1 MEAESTTKTPGLK
14 KPVPAA
20 AKRASARRWSA
31 HVPKFVGAGLVL
43 LLVSAFW
50 PRALEVEF
58 AEAKVAPLTVTVF
71 EEGKTRI
78 RQRYVVSPPVA
89 GYLQRIEHRPG
100 ARIEAGKTVLAVLTP
115 EPSSILNPR
124 ARAEAEARVQAAEA
138 AKQAKAAQ
146 LDRAKAQHGLAV
158 RDLARSRDLQKSGA
172 IAAKDFD
179 AAESQTMMLER
190 EQSMAAFGLRTAE
203 FELAQ
208 AQAALM
214 QTTQTPTENG
224 SIEPL
229 KIMAPVDGVILKVI
243 EENARVVLAATPLL
257 EVGDPRDMEAEIE
270 LLSADAAGVRVGA
283 DVSIEHW
290 GGDRPLKGRV
300 TMVEPGGFTKVS
312 SLGVEEQRVKV
323 RVDFVEQPPN
333 GFLIGDRFR
342 VEARITTWH
351 AEAVLQVPAGAL
363 FRRGSDWMTFVVQ
376 GGNARLQ
383 KVQVGHLNGTAA
395 EIKSGL
401 EKGALVVVHPPDAL
415 EEGKSV
421 KARK

>member
-1 MEAESTTKTPGLK
+1 MEAESSTRRPALKSTGTP
-14 KPVPAA
+14 
-20 AKRASARRWSA
+20 AKRTQSSRWSGR
-31 HVPKFVGAGLVL
+31 VPYLIGGVLLL

-89 GYLQRIEHRPG
+89 GFLQRIEHRAG
-100 ARIEAGKTVLAVLTP
+100 ARIEAGKTVLAILTP
-115 EPSSILNPR
+115 EPSSILSPR

-138 AKQAKAAQ
+138 ARQQRVAMLERARAAQ
-146 LDRAKAQHGLAV
+146 GMAA
-158 RDLARSRDLQKSGA
+158 RDLQRARELKKSGA
-172 IAAKDFD
+172 ISGKDFD
-179 AAESQTMMLER
+179 NSESQAAMLDR
-190 EQSMAAFGLRTAE
+190 EQSMAEFGVRTAD

-214 QTTQTPTENG
+214 QTQG
-224 SIEPL
+224 SGAAAGNVEPL
-229 KIMAPVDGVILKVI
+229 QILAPVDGVILKVI
-243 EENARVVLAATPLL
+243 EENARVVPAATPLL

-283 DVSIEHW
+283 EVSIENW
-290 GGDRPLKGRV
+290 GGDKPLRGRV

-323 RVDFVEQPPN
+323 RVDFVDQPPA

-351 AEAVLQVPAGAL
+351 ADAVLQIPAGAL
-363 FRRGSDWMTFVVQ
+363 FRRGSDWMTFAVK
-376 GGNARLQ
+376 GGTARLQ
-383 KVQVGHLNGTAA
+383 RVEVGHLNGVSA
-395 EIKSGL
+395 EVKAGL
-401 EKGALVVVHPPDAL
+401 EKGQQVVVHPPDAL
-415 EEGKSV
+415 EDGKSV
-421 KARK
+421 KARGK

>member
-1 MEAESTTKTPGLK
+1 M
-14 KPVPAA
+14 
-20 AKRASARRWSA
+20 
-31 HVPKFVGAGLVL
+31 L
-43 LLVSAFW
+43 LLLSAFW
-50 PRALEVEF
+50 PRALEVEL
-58 AEAKVAPLTVTVF
+58 AEAKTGPMTVAVF

-89 GYLQRIEHRPG
+89 GFLQRIELRAG
-100 ARIEAGKTVLAVLTP
+100 ARIEAGKTVLAVLTR

-146 LDRAKAQHGLAV
+146 LERMKAQLGLAE
-158 RDLARSRDLQKSGA
+158 RDLARARELKKSGA
-172 IAAKDFD
+172 IAAKDLD
-179 AAESQTMMLER
+179 TSESQAAMLER

-208 AQAALM
+208 AQAALL
-214 QTTQTPTENG
+214 QTQSPTTSGNV
-224 SIEPL
+224 EPL
-229 KIMAPVDGVILKVI
+229 QILAPVDGVILKVI
-243 EENARVVLAATPLL
+243 EENARVVPAATPLL

-300 TMVEPGGFTKVS
+300 SLVEPGGYTKVS

-323 RVDFVEQPPN
+323 RVDFVEPPPA

-342 VEARITTWH
+342 VEARITTWQ
-351 AEAVLQVPAGAL
+351 ADSVLQIPAGAL
-363 FRRGSDWMTFVVQ
+363 FRRGSEWVTFVAQ
-376 GGNARLQ
+376 GGRAKRQ
-383 KVQVGHLNGTAA
+383 KVEIGHLNGVSA
-395 EIKSGL
+395 EVKAGL
-401 EKGALVVVHPPDAL
+401 ERGAQVVVHPPDAL
-415 EEGKSV
+415 EDGSRV
-421 KARK
+421 SARK

>member
-1 MEAESTTKTPGLK
+1 MDAESATQRPALK
-14 KPVPAA
+14 AA
-20 AKRASARRWSA
+20 APARRAKSRLSGLL
-31 HVPKFVGAGLVL
+31 PKLIGGALVL

-50 PRALEVEF
+50 PRALEVEI
-58 AEAKVAPLTVTVF
+58 AEAKVGPMTVSVF

-89 GYLQRIEHRPG
+89 GFLQRIEHRAG

-146 LDRAKAQHGLAV
+146 LERSRAQLGLAE
-158 RDLARSRDLQKSGA
+158 RDLARSRELKKSGA
-172 IAAKDFD
+172 IAARDFD
-179 AAESQTMMLER
+179 NAESQAAMLER

-208 AQAALM
+208 ARAALL
-214 QTTQTPTENG
+214 QAQTPAPANG
-224 SIEPL
+224 GSFEPL
-229 KIMAPVDGVILKVI
+229 QILAPVDGVILRVI
-243 EENARVVLAATPLL
+243 EENARVVPAATPLL

-290 GGDRPLKGRV
+290 GGDRPLRARV
-300 TMVEPGGFTKVS
+300 AMVEPGGYTKVS

-323 RVDFVEQPPN
+323 RVDFVEQPPA
-333 GFLIGDRFR
+333 GFLVGDRFR
-342 VEARITTWH
+342 VEARITTWQ
-351 AEAVLQVPAGAL
+351 ADAVLQVPAGAL
-363 FRRGSDWMTFVVQ
+363 FRRGSEWMTFVVQ
-376 GGNARLQ
+376 GSTARLQ
-383 KVQVGHLNGTAA
+383 KVDIGHLNGTSA
-395 EIKSGL
+395 EVKGGL
-401 EKGALVVVHPPDAL
+401 ERGARVVVHPPDAL
-415 EEGKSV
+415 ENGKSV
-421 KARK
+421 RARK